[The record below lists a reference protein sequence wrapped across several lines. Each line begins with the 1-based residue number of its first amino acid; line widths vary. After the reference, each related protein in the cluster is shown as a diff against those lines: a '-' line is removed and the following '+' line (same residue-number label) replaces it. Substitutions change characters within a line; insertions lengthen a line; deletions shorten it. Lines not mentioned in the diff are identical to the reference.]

1 VIIDYQLIVHKIGR
15 WDWVK
20 TALVCLI
27 VFFGGAFAIMTFN
40 NDGSVSDIFKD
51 VDRLIAGNEQ
61 REENS
66 EESNNADKSMGV
78 LILEISYSV
87 GLILGVTIFF
97 NHFGKRKVTLDPTP
111 IEVQMR
117 LYEEQV
123 ETTVIRNASR
133 KESGVDTQ

>member
-1 VIIDYQLIVHKIGR
+1 MDNKNFTDVLNFNYKFRDINS
-15 WDWVK
+15 K
-20 TALVCLI
+20 TYNMKEYENIRLQ
-27 VFFGGAFAIMTFN
+27 
-40 NDGSVSDIFKD
+40 SDIFKD